1 MPEFPVYASV
11 TTDGREEATSGIAVA
26 VAFNAE
32 GKPRV
37 VVDWKS
43 DVAPSADVIEHYRAQ
58 VRVHLDVTE
67 AERGLIVLA
76 TSGAVIQVTRAPVAS
91 MPRNWQVVSLPSLA
105 QSFYWKKSICA
116 DGCWQTGSRAFRNS

>member
-1 MPEFPVYASV
+1 MPAELAGTVLRALTLPEIAALRPGLMPEFPVYASV

-91 MPRNWQVVSLPSLA
+91 MP
-105 QSFYWKKSICA
+105 
-116 DGCWQTGSRAFRNS
+116 